1 MASAP
6 WPGDRSKTEQVAWA
20 AAVIGVV
27 VLAAAGFVAW
37 SKPTVNGMPAYTPS
51 CSWPLRVRGHVTSAQ
66 AGLIRCYLRA
76 LAHHN
81 AAGLRAVA
89 FNDTNRPVRITA
101 KDFRHAADA
110 RSGVATATRGPAGEQ
125 ANAYARDRVRRP
137 RQGDR
142 RHGRGQSLG
151 DRLLAPGDRHARH
164 PKGAA
169 SGPALALPGTQTG
182 SPVGRPT

>member
-1 MASAP
+1 MTSAP

-66 AGLIRCYLRA
+66 AGLIRCYLQA
-76 LAHHN
+76 LAHHD

-110 RSGVATATRGPAGEQ
+110 RSGVATATRGPEGED
-125 ANAYARDRVRRP
+125 NAYAVTIVFADHAKETVAMAPVNPAVLNSWR
-137 RQGDR
+137 
-142 RHGRGQSLG
+142 LG
-151 DRLLAPGDRHARH
+151 IGTPV
-164 PKGAA
+164 
-169 SGPALALPGTQTG
+169 TQTG
-182 SPVGRPT
+182 PRPGLPPP